1 MTFLLALALGVWPPA
16 LWLWAAS
23 RPDEPAA
30 VMPVVLAGAALPFLL
45 AALLREGRLRLAAS
59 GARWL
64 CLFLMLAGAL
74 FIPKMMWAFRLHH
87 SGLTELGLARAQVE
101 RFRAAHGGRAPA
113 TLEELGPLP
122 TLRIWTVTKEDAD
135 HVHPATSRAAIIR
148 GDAVPPDDGGWGYDP
163 DKGRVFLSCTGAQP
177 KTGSRALHEL

>member
-1 MTFLLALALGVWPPA
+1 MTFVLALALGVWPPA
-16 LWLWAAS
+16 LWVWAAS
-23 RPDEPAA
+23 RPDAPAA

-45 AALLREGRLRLAAS
+45 AVLLREGRLRLAAS

-87 SGLTELGLARAQVE
+87 GGLSELFVARARVE
-101 RFRAAHGGRAPA
+101 SFRASHGGRAPA

-122 TLRIWTVTKEDAD
+122 PLRLWTVTADGKE
-135 HVHPATSRAAIIR
+135 HFHPATSRVSLIR
-148 GDAVPPDDGGWGYDP
+148 GGGPPPDDGGWGYDP
-163 DKGRVFLSCTGAQP
+163 DTGRVFLSCAGMQP
-177 KTGSRALHEL
+177 KTGHRALHEL